1 MDALLGVIF
10 CVWHTKCQKGGNMK
24 KNTFDKI
31 RSWFGE
37 VDYEEDFSNEAQTR
51 GPREVEN
58 AEEVR
63 EKMNSYSSSL
73 QFMKDVEEAV
83 QLSAFSGRLL
93 EFLEF
98 LFVENDKVFENLVES
113 ISTTSCQLVI
123 RNGFK
128 VSGPDGDKFFVAASK
143 AAEYL
148 EGHLDY
154 QMSAVPVAAAVRN
167 GKIVSVREATKEEI
181 EKKKK
186 KEHDEK
192 APSKAT

>member
-1 MDALLGVIF
+1 
-10 CVWHTKCQKGGNMK
+10 MK
-24 KNTFDKI
+24 KSTLSKI
-31 RSWFGE
+31 KSWFGE
-37 VDYEEDFSNEAQTR
+37 VDYEEDFSAESQAKD
-51 GPREVEN
+51 PREGEN
-58 AEEVR
+58 TEETR
-63 EKMNSYSSSL
+63 ERMSNYSSSL
-73 QFMKDVEEAV
+73 QFMKDVEEAI
-83 QLSAFSGRLL
+83 QLSVFSGRLM

-98 LFVENDKVFENLVES
+98 LFIENDKVFENLVEK

-154 QMSAVPVAAAVRN
+154 QMSSVPVAAAVRN
-167 GKIVSVREATKEEI
+167 GKIVSVREATKEEL

-192 APSKAT
+192 APVKAT

>member
-37 VDYEEDFSNEAQTR
+37 VDYEEDFSNEVQAKD
-51 GPREVEN
+51 PREGEN
-58 AEEVR
+58 TEETR
-63 EKMNSYSSSL
+63 ERMSNYSSSL
-73 QFMKDVEEAV
+73 QFMKDIEEAV
-83 QLSAFSGRLL
+83 QLNVFSGRLL

-98 LFVENDKVFENLVES
+98 LFVENDKVFENLVEK

-123 RNGFK
+123 RNGFR

-143 AAEYL
+143 ATEYL

-154 QMSAVPVAAAVRN
+154 QMSSVPVAAAVRN

-186 KEHDEK
+186 EHDEK
-192 APSKAT
+192 TPVKAT

>member
-1 MDALLGVIF
+1 MLLLLFLFNLFLGRLPDGDDLTIPDGSRHGDGRHLVVKVTLQVF
-10 CVWHTKCQKGGNMK
+10 CGLGGGHK
-24 KNTFDKI
+24 ELVAV
-31 RSWFGE
+31 RSG
-37 VDYEEDFSNEAQTR
+37 D
-51 GPREVEN
+51 
-58 AEEVR
+58 
-63 EKMNSYSSSL
+63 L
-73 QFMKDVEEAV
+73 EAV
-83 QLSAFSGRLL
+83 PDHQLTAGGRN
-93 EFLEF
+93 FF
-98 LFVENDKVFENLVES
+98 DKVFENLVEK

-143 AAEYL
+143 ATEYL

-192 APSKAT
+192 ASSKAT

>member
-37 VDYEEDFSNEAQTR
+37 VDYEEDFSNEVQAKD
-51 GPREVEN
+51 PREGEN
-58 AEEVR
+58 TEETR
-63 EKMNSYSSSL
+63 ERMSNYSSSL
-73 QFMKDVEEAV
+73 QFMKDIEEAV
-83 QLSAFSGRLL
+83 QLNVFSGRLL

-98 LFVENDKVFENLVES
+98 LFVENDKVFENLVEK

-123 RNGFK
+123 RNGFR

-143 AAEYL
+143 ATEYL

-154 QMSAVPVAAAVRN
+154 QMSSVPVAAAVRN

-186 KEHDEK
+186 EHDEK
-192 APSKAT
+192 APVKAT

>member
-1 MDALLGVIF
+1 
-10 CVWHTKCQKGGNMK
+10 MK
-24 KNTFDKI
+24 KNTLNKI

-37 VDYEEDFSNEAQTR
+37 ELVDYGEEDFSAESQVKE
-51 GPREVEN
+51 PREGEDT
-58 AEEVR
+58 EETR
-63 EKMNSYSSSL
+63 ERMSNYSSSL
-73 QFMKDVEEAV
+73 QFMKDMEEAV
-83 QLSAFSGRLL
+83 QLSVFSGRLM

-98 LFVENDKVFENLVES
+98 LFIENDKAFESLVEK

-143 AAEYL
+143 ATEYL
-148 EGHLDY
+148 KGHLDY

-181 EKKKK
+181 EEKK

-192 APSKAT
+192 ATSKAT

>member
-37 VDYEEDFSNEAQTR
+37 VDYEEDFSNEVQAKD
-51 GPREVEN
+51 PREGEN
-58 AEEVR
+58 TEETR
-63 EKMNSYSSSL
+63 ERMSNYSSSL
-73 QFMKDVEEAV
+73 QFMKDVEEAI
-83 QLSAFSGRLL
+83 QLSVFSGRLM

-98 LFVENDKVFENLVES
+98 LFIENDKVFESLVES

-123 RNGFK
+123 RNGFR

-143 AAEYL
+143 ATEYL

-154 QMSAVPVAAAVRN
+154 QMSSVPVAAAVRN

-186 KEHDEK
+186 EHDEK
-192 APSKAT
+192 APVKAT